1 MKCPDCQK
9 SWAPSDAAAKAVCP
23 YCGSTDSAPENI
35 DEALWKVA
43 SLCGVSFLEDGQ
55 KLTGA
60 LLDLAPNM
68 KKEYNLVRSLVESG
82 GHTRLFSVRNAA
94 SSHQETELKIAMRDL
109 TDSWGMSEDNAASLC
124 RAYLSAAMGA
134 VPSTAKAEEEI
145 FTPHYEKVLDENA
158 AIDAILR
165 LALQHGS
172 NGVTPTEI
180 VIYLKKLGVPK
191 NNIKES
197 DIPGLY
203 EGFVSYMKVQKPA
216 GGSTGTGTASGN
228 KPGGNNNGGNAG
240 GSNPGGNPP
249 PAKKAKR
256 PAFKDALFSHPSGQ
270 QPIPKK
276 IKTYNILFSI
286 LTIIFTA
293 AALFG
298 LIALG
303 GFGIIPYISIAFAI
317 VFYALLFRKLND
329 ACCYKAM
336 FDAGFVLIGSKK
348 K

>member
-1 MKCPDCQK
+1 
-9 SWAPSDAAAKAVCP
+9 
-23 YCGSTDSAPENI
+23 
-35 DEALWKVA
+35 
-43 SLCGVSFLEDGQ
+43 
-55 KLTGA
+55 
-60 LLDLAPNM
+60 PNM

-94 SSHQETELKIAMRDL
+94 SSRQETELKIAMRDL

-134 VPSTAKAEEEI
+134 APSTAKAEEEI

-203 EGFVSYMKVQKPA
+203 EGFASYMKTVKKGSSPS
-216 GGSTGTGTASGN
+216 GGGQPSGGGT
-228 KPGGNNNGGNAG
+228 PGGNNNGGNAG

-276 IKTYNILFSI
+276 IKTYNQLFSI

-293 AALFG
+293 AGLSG
-298 LIALG
+298 LIASG
-303 GFGIIPYISIAFAI
+303 VFGPIPLISIGFAI

>member
-9 SWAPSDAAAKAVCP
+9 SWAPSDAAAKAICP

-94 SSHQETELKIAMRDL
+94 SSRQETELKIAMRDL

-124 RAYLSAAMGA
+124 RAYLNAAMGA

-145 FTPHYEKVLDENA
+145 FTPHCEKILDVKSTV
-158 AIDAILR
+158 DAILK
-165 LALQHGS
+165 LASQ
-172 NGVTPTEI
+172 NGKIDINASLRDDVDT
-180 VIYLKKLGVPK
+180 YLKTRVGIPSGGF
-191 NNIKES
+191 KES
-197 DIPGLY
+197 DIPDLY
-203 EGFVSYMKVQKPA
+203 SGFVSYTKSKK
-216 GGSTGTGTASGN
+216 TADVGK

-276 IKTYNILFSI
+276 IKTYNQLFSI

-298 LIALG
+298 LIASG
-303 GFGIIPYISIAFAI
+303 AFGIIPLISIGFAI

-336 FDAGFVLIGSKK
+336 FDAGFVLTGPKK

>member
-9 SWAPSDAAAKAVCP
+9 SWAPSDAAAKAICP

-60 LLDLAPNM
+60 LLDLAPHL

-82 GHTRLFSVRNAA
+82 GHTRLFSVRNAP
-94 SSHQETELKIAMRDL
+94 SSRQETELKIAMRDL

-134 VPSTAKAEEEI
+134 APSTAKAEEEI
-145 FTPHYEKVLDENA
+145 FTPHYEKVLDVKSTV
-158 AIDAILR
+158 DAILR

-203 EGFVSYMKVQKPA
+203 EGFASYMKTVKKGSSPS
-216 GGSTGTGTASGN
+216 GGGQPSGGGT
-228 KPGGNNNGGNAG
+228 PGGNNNGGNAG
-240 GSNPGGNPP
+240 GSNPGG
-249 PAKKAKR
+249 
-256 PAFKDALFSHPSGQ
+256 Q

-276 IKTYNILFSI
+276 IKTYTQLFSI

-293 AALFG
+293 AGLSG
-298 LIALG
+298 LIASG
-303 GFGIIPYISIAFAI
+303 VFGPIPLISIGFAI

>member
-9 SWAPSDAAAKAVCP
+9 SWAPSDAAAKAICP

-94 SSHQETELKIAMRDL
+94 SSRQETELKIAMRDL

-145 FTPHYEKVLDENA
+145 FTPHYEKILDVKSTV
-158 AIDAILR
+158 DAILK
-165 LALQHGS
+165 LASQ
-172 NGVTPTEI
+172 NGEI
-180 VIYLKKLGVPK
+180 DINASFRYDVDTYLKTRVGIPSGGF
-191 NNIKES
+191 KES
-197 DIPGLY
+197 DIHSLY
-203 EGFVSYMKVQKPA
+203 MGFVSYMKAQNPA
-216 GGSTGTGTASGN
+216 GGSTGTGTASGK

-276 IKTYNILFSI
+276 
-286 LTIIFTA
+286 
-293 AALFG
+293 
-298 LIALG
+298 
-303 GFGIIPYISIAFAI
+303 
-317 VFYALLFRKLND
+317 
-329 ACCYKAM
+329 
-336 FDAGFVLIGSKK
+336 
-348 K
+348 